1 MMKGI
6 LAGLALASM
15 AMLSGCAT
23 STARGTVGIERTQLL
38 MVPAARVDALAGES
52 YARMSS
58 SVSREGKLNTNPQL
72 TERVRG
78 ITGRLIAQVPT
89 FRTDTTNW
97 RWETNVIDS
106 DELNAFCMPGGRMA
120 IFTGLI
126 NKLELSDA
134 EIAAVMGHE
143 ISHALREHTRE
154 KMSQQVVGSALVAG
168 AVAAS
173 KPRTAVA
180 VQANMNLANIG
191 AALFMHLPFSRAMEL
206 EADVMGLEL
215 MARAGYDPR
224 EAPGVWVKM
233 ARNSKGSKAE
243 FLSTHPNHDTRI
255 AQLQAYVPRVMPLYE
270 AAQKPEPPARAP
282 SVVEPVATSWS
293 VP

>member
-6 LAGLALASM
+6 LTGLVLSSM
-15 AMLSGCAT
+15 ALLTGCAT
-23 STARGTVGIERTQLL
+23 STARGTVGVERTQLL
-38 MVPAARVDALAGES
+38 MVPAARVETLAGEN
-52 YARMSS
+52 YAKLSS
-58 SVSREGKLNTNPQL
+58 AVSREGKLNTNPQL

-78 ITGRLIAQVPT
+78 ITNRLIAQVPT
-89 FRTDTTNW
+89 FRTDTGNW

-120 IFTGLI
+120 IYTGLI
-126 NKLELSDA
+126 NKLEMSDA

-173 KPRTAVA
+173 KPRTAAA
-180 VQANMNLANIG
+180 VRANANLAHVG

-233 ARNSKGSKAE
+233 AKNSTGSKAE

-255 AQLQAYVPRVMPLYE
+255 AQLQAYVPRVLPLYE
-270 AAQKPEPPARAP
+270 ASQKPDRPTPGP
-282 SVVEPVATSWS
+282 SAVEQTATSS
-293 VP
+293 TP